1 MYVCMYVCTHEQETC
16 GDVDSS
22 APLNN
27 DVSICVTG
35 KTLSRKDA
43 YTSGDSSLYVCMY
56 VFTGKYTVTVIYTV
70 PPYVMAHMCVG
81 VYEHIGREI
90 HHLHLLQGI
99 LAHST
104 AKRKQK
110 DILIVHRIGTH
121 YYNDYYMYRRW
132 VHIVHYLTNQR
143 SVATSIYYRF

>member
-1 MYVCMYVCTHEQETC
+1 MYVCMYVCMYEQGTC
-16 GDVDSS
+16 GDVFSS

-43 YTSGDSSLYVCMY
+43 YTSGDSSLCRICMY
-56 VFTGKYTVTVIYTV
+56 ACFLLASILSTV
-70 PPYVMAHMCVG
+70 PPYVMAHVCVG

-104 AKRKQK
+104 AERKQK
-110 DILIVHRIGTH
+110 DILFIAQEYITARLQKVFKKIQ
-121 YYNDYYMYRRW
+121 YMK
-132 VHIVHYLTNQR
+132 R
-143 SVATSIYYRF
+143 SEK